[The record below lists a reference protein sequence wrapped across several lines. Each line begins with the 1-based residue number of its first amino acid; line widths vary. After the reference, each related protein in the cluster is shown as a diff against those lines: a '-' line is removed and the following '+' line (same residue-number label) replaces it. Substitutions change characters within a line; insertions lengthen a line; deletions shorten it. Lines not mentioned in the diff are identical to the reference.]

1 MRELVILIELAVV
14 LLVVVWPCFRVLSR
28 LGFSPWLALL
38 MIVPIVN
45 LIALWV
51 FAYARW
57 PALQEVKPG
66 S

>member
-1 MRELVILIELAVV
+1 MGGLGMRELVILIELAVV

-57 PALQEVKPG
+57 PALQ
-66 S
+66 